1 MQRHTG
7 DDRVTANDLRHSAS
21 QTWGGDTES
30 EHGPTSGGSC
40 GHGDQKG
47 DDRRD
52 STQAYP
58 GACCAVA
65 TWKRVAAAAGPPE
78 FRLVHPPADGTG
90 GFAHQA
96 TCRTGSAILRRVIW
110 KFQTKR
116 IDCVGRLSE
125 RASVGSRHHRRP
137 SGAGIE
143 GKHLTY
149 RRPHKQNQIEAH

>member
-1 MQRHTG
+1 MTAGVSWPSMQHF
-7 DDRVTANDLRHSAS
+7 S
-21 QTWGGDTES
+21 
-30 EHGPTSGGSC
+30 
-40 GHGDQKG
+40 
-47 DDRRD
+47 
-52 STQAYP
+52 Y
-58 GACCAVA
+58 
-65 TWKRVAAAAGPPE
+65 
-78 FRLVHPPADGTG
+78 PADGTG